1 MIPSLDA
8 WRGWSRTASR
18 SLFWAIVLALVYR
31 FARPLIHRLLLGVF
45 RVQEVTLGTEEA
57 QQNELEKRVK
67 TLEDLLSKTLRLGVI
82 VAGIFVI
89 FARLRPV
96 AAAAPASASWRAALT
111 LAGQS
116 IVLDYLMGFLILVEG
131 QYYVGDVIN
140 VGGIEGTVE
149 EIGFRRTTIRDTS
162 GTVHSISNGEIRI
175 SSNLTRTY
183 ASCGRGDP
191 GHPRRGRRA
200 GDRGR
205 CTASGIEVAA
215 DPAWSARLL
224 GPPNQPVLFA
234 FTDIGATVRMSCR
247 VVPEDRWRVAAEL
260 RKRIAT
266 AFTAAGIE
274 PNRRTVAGAGSP
286 SVGRRD
292 WPVGAT

>member
-1 MIPSLDA
+1 MLA
-8 WRGWSRTASR
+8 WIEAHGLAL
-18 SLFWAIVLALVYR
+18 LFWAIALALVYR
-31 FARPLIHRLLLGVF
+31 FAHPLIHRFLIGIV
-45 RVQEVTLGTEEA
+45 RVQEVTLGNEEG
-57 QQNELEKRVK
+57 QRYELEKRVK
-67 TLEDLLSKTLRLGVI
+67 TLEDLLSKALRFGVI
-82 VAGIFVI
+82 IAGILVL
-89 FARLRPV
+89 FAVFDLWPIL
-96 AAAAPASASWRAALT
+96 AGLGIIAAALT

-149 EIGFRRTTIRDTS
+149 EIGFQRTTIRDTS

-183 ASCGRGDP
+183 ASSVVEIQGIRDEDVE
-191 GHPRRGRRA
+191 RA
-200 GDRGR
+200 IEVMHAVG
-205 CTASGIEVAA
+205 TEVAA
-215 DPAWSARLL
+215 DPAWSDRLL

-247 VVPEDRWRVAAEL
+247 VVPEDRWLVAAEL

-266 AFTAAGIE
+266 ALNAAGIE
-274 PNRRTVAGAGSP
+274 PNRRTGGGG
-286 SVGRRD
+286 GR
-292 WPVGAT
+292 P

>member
-1 MIPSLDA
+1 MLA
-8 WRGWSRTASR
+8 WLESHGLAV
-18 SLFWAIVLALVYR
+18 LFWAIALALVYR
-31 FARPLIHRLLLGVF
+31 FSRPLIHRLLLGVF

-57 QQNELEKRVK
+57 QKNELEKRVK
-67 TLEDLLSKTLRLGVI
+67 TLEDLLSKALRLGVI
-82 VAGIFVI
+82 IAGVLVI
-89 FARLRPV
+89 FAVFDLWPLL
-96 AAAAPASASWRAALT
+96 AGLGILAAALT

-183 ASCGRGDP
+183 ASAVVEIQGIRDEDVE
-191 GHPRRGRRA
+191 RA
-200 GDRGR
+200 
-205 CTASGIEVAA
+205 IEAMLATGVALAA
-215 DPAWSARLL
+215 DPDWSARLL
-224 GPPNQPVLFA
+224 APPNPPVLFA
-234 FTDIGATVRMSCR
+234 FTDLGATVRMSCR

-274 PNRRTVAGAGSP
+274 PNRRAGNAGRP
-286 SVGRRD
+286 
-292 WPVGAT
+292 

>member
-1 MIPSLDA
+1 MLA
-8 WRGWSRTASR
+8 WMQSQGLAL
-18 SLFWAIVLALVYR
+18 LFWAIVLALVYR
-31 FARPLIHRLLLGVF
+31 FSHPLIHRLLIRVVS
-45 RVQEVTLGTEEA
+45 VQEVTFGTEDA
-57 QQNELEKRVK
+57 QRHELEKRVQ
-67 TLEDLLSKTLRLGVI
+67 TLEDVLAKALRFSVIIAAILALFAVFDLWPLLAGLGI
-82 VAGIFVI
+82 LA
-89 FARLRPV
+89 
-96 AAAAPASASWRAALT
+96 AALT

-162 GTVHSISNGEIRI
+162 GTVHSISNGLIRI

-183 ASCGRGDP
+183 ASSVVEIQGVRDEDVE
-191 GHPRRGRRA
+191 RA
-200 GDRGR
+200 
-205 CTASGIEVAA
+205 IEAMRATGLALAA

-266 AFTAAGIE
+266 AFTEAGIE
-274 PNRRTVAGAGSP
+274 PNRRTGGSGGAGP
-286 SVGRRD
+286 
-292 WPVGAT
+292 P

>member
-1 MIPSLDA
+1 MLA
-8 WRGWSRTASR
+8 WIEAHGLAL
-18 SLFWAIVLALVYR
+18 LFWAIALALVYR
-31 FARPLIHRLLLGVF
+31 FAHPLIHRFLIGIV
-45 RVQEVTLGTEEA
+45 RVQEVTLGNEEG
-57 QQNELEKRVK
+57 QRYELEKRVK
-67 TLEDLLSKTLRLGVI
+67 TLEDLLSKALRFGVI
-82 VAGIFVI
+82 IAGILVL
-89 FARLRPV
+89 FAVFDLWPIL
-96 AAAAPASASWRAALT
+96 AGLGIIAAALT

-116 IVLDYLMGFLILVEG
+116 IVLDYLMGILILVEG

-183 ASCGRGDP
+183 ASSVVEIQGIRDEDVE
-191 GHPRRGRRA
+191 RA
-200 GDRGR
+200 IEVMHAVG
-205 CTASGIEVAA
+205 TEVAA
-215 DPAWSARLL
+215 DPAWSDRLL

-247 VVPEDRWRVAAEL
+247 VVPEDRWLVAAEL

-266 AFTAAGIE
+266 ALNAAGIE
-274 PNRRTVAGAGSP
+274 PNRRTGGGG
-286 SVGRRD
+286 GR
-292 WPVGAT
+292 P

>member
-1 MIPSLDA
+1 MLA
-8 WRGWSRTASR
+8 WIEAHGLAL
-18 SLFWAIVLALVYR
+18 LFWAIALALVYR
-31 FARPLIHRLLLGVF
+31 FAHPLIHRFLIGIV
-45 RVQEVTLGTEEA
+45 RVQEVTIGNEEG
-57 QQNELEKRVK
+57 QKYELEKRVK
-67 TLEDLLSKTLRLGVI
+67 TLEDLLSKALRFGVI
-82 VAGIFVI
+82 IAGILVL
-89 FARLRPV
+89 FAVFDLWPIL
-96 AAAAPASASWRAALT
+96 AGLGIIAAALT

-116 IVLDYLMGFLILVEG
+116 IVLDYLMGFLILGEG

-183 ASCGRGDP
+183 ASSVVEIQGIRDEDVE
-191 GHPRRGRRA
+191 RA
-200 GDRGR
+200 IEVMHAVG
-205 CTASGIEVAA
+205 TEVAA
-215 DPAWSARLL
+215 DPAWSDRLL

-247 VVPEDRWRVAAEL
+247 VVPEDRWLVAAEL

-266 AFTAAGIE
+266 ALNAAGIE
-274 PNRRTVAGAGSP
+274 PNRRTGGGG
-286 SVGRRD
+286 GR
-292 WPVGAT
+292 P